1 MTKSPNL
8 PDDFRKMDGFPMVG
22 IDVRLEPGK
31 KIEVTTREMTV
42 SYGRG
47 ITYGPGSDFCAGGN
61 SLSSNHVYG
70 IAEKHE
76 CMEYYGGSIKGFA
89 YCAVEDVEA
98 CKAVMIQA
106 IKDCHAATLAEC
118 HAEIAKWGSCVL
130 EVDHAP
136 S

>member
-8 PDDFRKMDGFPMVG
+8 PDDFRKMDGFPMLDVS
-22 IDVRLEPGK
+22 VRLEPGK
-31 KIEVTTREMTV
+31 KIEVTTYLMTV

-47 ITYGPGSDFCAGGN
+47 ITHGPGSDFVAGGN
-61 SLSSNHVYG
+61 SLSSKHVYG

-76 CMEYYGGSIKGFA
+76 CMNCGKVIKGFA

-106 IKDCHAATLAEC
+106 IKDCHAATLAK
-118 HAEIAKWGSCVL
+118 HRAEITKWESCVL
-130 EVDHAP
+130 EVDHAA